1 MVIDMN
7 KNVSVMIVGVGGQGT
22 LLASRILGHAA
33 LESGYDVKVSEVHG
47 MSQRGGSV
55 ETAVKFGKKIY
66 SPVID
71 KGEADFILAFE
82 PLEAARY
89 ISYIKKS
96 GTAIVNTREIDPMPV
111 ASGEI
116 DYPDGILDELKNKCN
131 LVALDAQKLA
141 KSAGSLKTVNV
152 VMMGAAAK
160 FFDIKKEIWETALKK
175 SIPPKFLDLNFEAF
189 KLGYNS

>member
-22 LLASRILGHAA
+22 LLASRILGRAA

-175 SIPPKFLDLNFEAF
+175 SVPPKFLDLNFEAF